1 MLSEEDNA
9 ILCQVGP
16 GTPMGELMRLYWVP
30 VAATSELGFDATSPM
45 RIRLLGENLVAYRLK
60 DGEVS
65 LIQDACPHRGASFC
79 LGRNEGDGIRCVYH
93 GWKFDK
99 AGNCTDMPSEPVDSN
114 FKNKV
119 KARTYPC
126 LERGGL
132 IWTFMGK
139 QEILPP
145 LPDIEANA
153 AADANVT
160 QQMLR
165 ECNYMQALEG
175 DIDTLHFAFLHTG
188 HLQPGDAA
196 LDGNML
202 DIQINHRDAEL
213 DVRETEFGTL
223 YGARRPAGQGMD
235 YWRIAGF
242 MFPFYTLI
250 PPFTLAANRWTRAW
264 VPMDDDHT
272 MFFHMMA
279 PALGNTESNPEAANI
294 DMRFDKGQEKM
305 PDEPWNFFGRAR
317 SLYSQRDGWGINRDL
332 IDQRASFTGLP
343 GVHLEDQA
351 VTESM
356 GGIVDRTQEHL
367 GTSDKMII
375 QTRMRLIKAA
385 KALRDEGIVPPGVT
399 NPEIYRQRSGGILL
413 PAGVDWFEASAP
425 YRKAF
430 VDHSAET
437 IKQTLGH
444 TIAR

>member
-1 MLSEEDNA
+1 MLNQADNE
-9 ILCQVGP
+9 ILCRVGP
-16 GTPMGELMRLYWVP
+16 GTPMGELMREYWLP
-30 VAATSELGFDATSPM
+30 MAASTELPKDSTAPI

-60 DGEVS
+60 GGEVG
-65 LIQDACPHRGASFC
+65 LIQDACPHRAASFY

-93 GWKFDK
+93 GWKFDPT
-99 AGNCTDMPSEPVDSN
+99 GVCTDMPSEPPNSN

-119 KARTYPC
+119 RARAYPC
-126 LERGGL
+126 QERGGL
-132 IWTFMGK
+132 IWTYMGNAD
-139 QEILPP
+139 ILPP

-153 AADANVT
+153 APDADVT
-160 QQMLR
+160 QQMMR

-188 HLQPGDAA
+188 HLEPGDAA

-202 DIQINHRDAEL
+202 DIQIHHRHADL

-223 YGARRPAGQGMD
+223 YGASRPAGLGMN

-250 PPFTLAANRWTRAW
+250 PPFTLAGNRWTRAW

-279 PALGNTESNPEAANI
+279 PALGEQEAHPEAANI
-294 DMRFDKGQEKM
+294 DMRFDKGAEKL

-317 SLYSQRDGWGINRDL
+317 SVYGQSNGWGLDRGL
-332 IDQRASFTGLP
+332 VDQRISYTGLP

-356 GGIVDRTQEHL
+356 GGIVDRSAEHL

-375 QTRMRLIKAA
+375 QTRRRLIQAA
-385 KALRDEGIVPPGVT
+385 KALRSEGLSPPGVT

-413 PAGVDWFEASAP
+413 PEGVDWYEASAP

-430 VDHSAET
+430 VDHSPET
-437 IKQTLGH
+437 IKSTLGH
-444 TIAR
+444 TV